1 MEVNAFL
8 AASQFSQQT
17 ELRRGLLIAFY
28 MQQTAGEDT
37 FSVKQIS
44 DWLVSLG
51 YARPNSAR
59 LQANLK
65 KSKMFV
71 AAGKDR
77 FRIHPATCEAL
88 LGEFPN
94 VATKSEEVV
103 ALDSVV
109 PESLLQKD
117 RTYIKLLMRQINASY
132 ENNIFDGC
140 AVLMRR
146 LVEILLIVAYEH
158 LGEDAAIRD
167 AAGDFVPLNAIMDN
181 AKGNAKLRLSRNS
194 RDSLETFRELGNFS
208 AHKIYYN
215 AKRSSI
221 ESNILSFR
229 ALVEELLYKGGL
241 RT

>member
-28 MQQTAGEDT
+28 MHQTAGEDT

-132 ENNIFDGC
+132 DNNIFDGC

-194 RDSLETFRELGNFS
+194 RDSLETFREPNNGVRF
-208 AHKIYYN
+208 
-215 AKRSSI
+215 
-221 ESNILSFR
+221 
-229 ALVEELLYKGGL
+229 
-241 RT
+241 T